1 MTPTTSNGLYSLF
14 LPRFVEFRK
23 DKTTAD
29 SLQQVKDQFDSA
41 MGKTK

>member
-1 MTPTTSNGLYSLF
+1 LF

-23 DKTTAD
+23 DKTEAD
-29 SLQQVKDQFDSA
+29 SLERVQDQFDSA